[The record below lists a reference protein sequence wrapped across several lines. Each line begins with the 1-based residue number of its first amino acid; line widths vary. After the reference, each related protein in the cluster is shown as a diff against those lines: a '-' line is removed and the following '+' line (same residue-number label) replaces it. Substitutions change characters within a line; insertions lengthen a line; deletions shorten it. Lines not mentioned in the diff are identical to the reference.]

1 MRTANIINCRFSK
14 GFVAIFFH
22 EKNLSEI
29 VIEFLVF
36 NIAKSTT
43 YVQDVVSHCL
53 TGYVLQRV
61 SLLSSEIWRLSF
73 KLLGAHPKARIII
86 Y

>member
-1 MRTANIINCRFSK
+1 MPSAL
-14 GFVAIFFH
+14 GLVFH
-22 EKNLSEI
+22 EKNISEI

-53 TGYVLQRV
+53 TGHVFQRV
-61 SLLSSEIWRLSF
+61 SLLSSEIWWLSF